1 LVLRGGSSPL
11 DREKIRS
18 WLLREQ
24 QSQLPLTVWS
34 VIGYIDEK
42 EENLIVVLTFH
53 IWRCASPNPAN
64 KNVKIVRD

>member
-53 IWRCASPNPAN
+53 I
-64 KNVKIVRD
+64 